1 MAAGD
6 GRKGALGTGVGS
18 IAMSEP
24 GPDASEIELRLSLL
38 RLRYGDRLSAEQVD
52 DLRRT
57 MQGIV
62 TQIRAL
68 RAVPLANAD
77 EPLPRF
83 VPLRS
88 DE

>member
-1 MAAGD
+1 
-6 GRKGALGTGVGS
+6 
-18 IAMSEP
+18 MSEP
-24 GPDASEIELRLSLL
+24 GPAESEIELRLSLL
-38 RLRYGDRLSAEQVD
+38 RLRYGDRLSVEQVD

-62 TQIRAL
+62 AQVRAL

-83 VPLRS
+83 VPLRG

>member
-1 MAAGD
+1 M
-6 GRKGALGTGVGS
+6 T
-18 IAMSEP
+18 EP
-24 GPDASEIELRLSLL
+24 GSAEREVELRLSLL

-57 MQGIV
+57 VEGIV
-62 TQIRAL
+62 AQVRAL
-68 RAVPLANAD
+68 RAVPLVNAD

-83 VPLRS
+83 VPLRG